1 MATLNIN
8 GQRVKVDD
16 SFLQLSPEQQEA
28 TVNEI
33 AGSLGGTQTK
43 VAPTSSDSWSAAA
56 EADKIEGWRGTGA
69 FSDATDSIL
78 TGIPFGDEIVSG
90 AMAPF
95 KAGISA
101 LKGDGFDIGREYNRS
116 MELEAE
122 LQRRRNERSPI
133 ASTVGG
139 VAGGLGVGGVAA
151 KGGLTLLNGAKP
163 TLASLG
169 GRGAAEGAI
178 WGGLYGAGEGQGL
191 NDRIWNAATGAGF
204 GGALGGLTGAIARI
218 GAKGINQSALPTA
231 DDLKS
236 AAAAAY
242 QRADD
247 AGVVYS
253 KQGIER
259 IRDALVKDFADFG
272 YHPELQSGAKVALNE
287 VNRLV
292 GSDVT
297 LKGLDTARKIAG
309 NAYQV
314 GNKSNNALTAKIA
327 DALDGLAMNPQSGEV
342 LTGNSAVASE
352 ALKEARGL
360 YGQARKLETVN
371 NLMERAGL
379 RAAPTG
385 SGGNI
390 ENATRQELRK
400 ILNTDKLKRG
410 FNPQELEAVKKAV
423 IGTKGQGLLRLAGK
437 LSPEGNGLTLLLHL
451 LGGSATGGATL
462 PLAGVGMIAKRGAE
476 ALSGSNARLAEA
488 VIASGGKLPMAQLSA
503 GRKAIADALVRSG
516 VVAAH

>member
-8 GQRVKVDD
+8 GKRVKVDD
-16 SFLQLSPEQQEA
+16 NFLQLSPEQQEA

-33 AGSLGGTQTK
+33 AGSLGGQQPN
-43 VAPTSSDSWSAAA
+43 AGARFSDGWSAAS
-56 EADKIEGWRGTGA
+56 EADKIEALRGIGA

-101 LKGDGFDIGREYNRS
+101 IQGNGFDIGREYNRS

-139 VAGGLGVGGVAA
+139 VAGGLGLGGVAA

-178 WGGLYGAGEGQGL
+178 WGGVYGAGEGQGF
-191 NDRIWNAATGAGF
+191 NDRAWNAATGAGF
-204 GGALGGLTGAIARI
+204 GGALGGLTGAVARI
-218 GAKGINQSALPTA
+218 GAKGIDQSALPTA
-231 DDLKS
+231 DDLKN

-242 QRADD
+242 ERADD

-287 VNRLV
+287 VDRLV
-292 GSDVT
+292 GNDVT

-309 NAYQV
+309 NAYQA

-327 DALDGLAMNPQSGEV
+327 DALDGLAMNPQTGDV
-342 LTGNSAVASE
+342 LTGNNELASA

-379 RAAPTG
+379 RAASTG

-400 ILNTDKLKRG
+400 ILNSDKLKRG
-410 FNPQELEAVKKAV
+410 FNPQELEAVKRAV
-423 IGTKGQGLLRLAGK
+423 VGTKGQGLLRLAGR

-462 PLAGVGMIAKRGAE
+462 PLAGVGMVAKRGAE
-476 ALSGSNARLAEA
+476 ALSATNARLAEA
-488 VIASGGKLPMAQLSA
+488 VIASGGKLPIAQLSG
-503 GRKAIADALVRSG
+503 GRKAIVDALLRSG